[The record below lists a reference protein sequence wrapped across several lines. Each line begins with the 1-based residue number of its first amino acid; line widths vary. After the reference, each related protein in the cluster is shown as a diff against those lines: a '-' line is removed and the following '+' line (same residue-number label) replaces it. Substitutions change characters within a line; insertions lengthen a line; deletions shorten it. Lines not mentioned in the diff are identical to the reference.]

1 MTYTIEDI
9 REAGVQAALAHWS
22 LGIRDIQHGYAGD
35 ILEIERFFRIVG
47 WQWAIDKVGGTYR
60 ETASTM
66 WCGIFVGAMYSLV
79 GDFLEDGV
87 CVDVRL
93 NPEVAK
99 LCMPSCPRL
108 ASSSFWKRAGVPPA
122 RRLDPADAQ
131 RGDIVI
137 LDTPRTDRPSGDHV
151 MLALAA
157 PKNGVIRCVEGN
169 AVGELGDGTTGEGV
183 VTNSRPLKDCLHAY
197 RLELH
202 HFVGSALK

>member
-122 RRLDPADAQ
+122 RRLDPAD
-131 RGDIVI
+131 DH
-137 LDTPRTDRPSGDHV
+137 PCRTGYGAVVFPAVRSGHDHRHH
-151 MLALAA
+151 A
-157 PKNGVIRCVEGN
+157 GR
-169 AVGELGDGTTGEGV
+169 VG
-183 VTNSRPLKDCLHAY
+183 R
-197 RLELH
+197 
-202 HFVGSALK
+202 